1 MDSTLASCSTATLT
15 YNSSGLLSVNHTTSN
30 SVTSALPV
38 SPSPSVD
45 WNQLGLQIENM
56 LNTEKPTA
64 ILRCKSMP
72 FEERILDL
80 GQSVMVGRA
89 VARYKP
95 SNRNAIF
102 DCKVLS
108 RNHALLW
115 YDNGKVSD
123 HKTAPSVDASSFVYI
138 AG

>member
-1 MDSTLASCSTATLT
+1 MDSTLAPCSTATLT
-15 YNSSGLLSVNHTTSN
+15 YSSGLLSTMDHTTSN
-30 SVTSALPV
+30 SVTSVLPV
-38 SPSPSVD
+38 SPSTSVNLSPLPLRLEKMLEGEMEPSPC
-45 WNQLGLQIENM
+45 LP
-56 LNTEKPTA
+56 PTA
-64 ILRCKSMP
+64 ILRCNSMP

-80 GQSVMVGRA
+80 SSSVMVGRA

-115 YDNGKVSD
+115 YDNGKVCI
-123 HKTAPSVDASSFVYI
+123 HF
-138 AG
+138 